1 MSRPQ
6 PRSRYTAYDG
16 GPDPL
21 APPVDIAEAL
31 DAIGQDVMAGYSPER
46 AMREFLRRGGRD
58 QQGLDDLARRIAE
71 KRRELTSQHNLDGTL
86 QEVRELLDH
95 AVLEERK
102 QLARDI
108 TMDDGDRALRE
119 LQLDHLPQSTAAAV
133 TELGDYDWKSR
144 EAREA
149 FEQIK
154 DLLGR
159 ELLDQRFAGMK
170 QALENATDADRAA
183 VNEMLTDLNDLLSKH
198 ASGRDTDQ
206 DFADFMDKHGDYFPE
221 NPQNVEELI
230 DALAQRAAAAQR
242 MMNSMTAEQRAEL
255 MALADQAFGSP
266 ELMQQL
272 SQLDANLQ
280 SLRPGEDWGGSEG
293 FDGQQGLGLGDGTG
307 ALQDLADLDSLAE
320 QLSQSYDG
328 ARLDDVDLDL
338 LAQQL
343 GNDAAVDA
351 RTLQR
356 LEQALRDSG
365 YLKRSSDGQLKLSP
379 KAMRQLGK
387 ALLKDVATRMSGRQ
401 GQRDLRQAGAA
412 GELSGATREWQFGD
426 TEPWDVTRTVTNAV
440 RRVVGEGGP
449 LGGRADSGFGGR
461 ADSGFGGRADSGFGG
476 RADSG
481 FGGRADSGFGGRAD
495 SGFGGR
501 ADSGFGGRAESRP
514 RLRLRVE
521 DVEVSETEARTQAAV
536 ALLVDTSF
544 SMAMDGRWVPM
555 KRTAL
560 ALHTLIRSRFRGDA
574 LQLIGFGRHAQVM
587 DIEELT
593 GLDAMWD
600 KGTNLHHALLLANRF
615 FRKHPNA
622 QPVLLIVTDG
632 EPTSHL
638 EPNGEVYFEYPPH
651 PLTVAY
657 SVREL
662 DSSGRIGAQVTF
674 FRLGTDPGLARFV
687 DSMARRVDGRV
698 VAPELDD
705 LGAAVVGS
713 YLGSRGPAGPGGDFG
728 DWFGGGRGRWVG

>member
-1 MSRPQ
+1 VPRRHE
-6 PRSRYTAYDG
+6 PRSRYAPYHG

-31 DAIGQDVMAGYSPER
+31 DAIGEDVMAGYSPER
-46 AMREFLRRGGRD
+46 AMREFLRRGG
-58 QQGLDDLARRIAE
+58 QSQGGLDDLARRIAE
-71 KRRELTSQHNLDGTL
+71 KRRELTQRHQLDGTL

-95 AVLEERK
+95 AILSERG

-108 TMDDGDRALRE
+108 AMDDGERALRE
-119 LQLDHLPQSTAAAV
+119 LTLDNLPSSTAAAV
-133 TELGDYDWKSR
+133 SELSTYDWQSR
-144 EAREA
+144 EAREDY
-149 FEQIK
+149 ERIK

-170 QALENATDADRAA
+170 QALENATDEDRAA
-183 VNEMLTDLNDLLSKH
+183 INEMLTDLNDLLSKH
-198 ASGRDTDQ
+198 QRGEDTDE
-206 DFADFMDKHGDYFPE
+206 DFAEFMAKHGEFFPE
-221 NPQNVEELI
+221 DPQNVDELI

-255 MALADQAFGSP
+255 MALAGQAFGSP
-266 ELMQQL
+266 ALMQQL
-272 SQLDANLQ
+272 AQLDANLQ
-280 SLRPGEDWGGSEG
+280 ALRPGEDWRGSER
-293 FDGQQGLGLGDGTG
+293 FDGEQGLGLGDGTG
-307 ALQDLADLDSLAE
+307 VLQDIADLDDLAE
-320 QLSQSYDG
+320 QLAQSYDG
-328 ARLDDVDLDL
+328 ARLDDIDLDKL
-338 LAQQL
+338 TQQL
-343 GNDAAVDA
+343 GSDAAVDA

-426 TEPWDVTRTVTNAV
+426 TEPWDVTRTITNAV
-440 RRVVGEGGP
+440 RRVASGHGVHRRGAHRQGAGE
-449 LGGRADSGFGGR
+449 
-461 ADSGFGGRADSGFGG
+461 
-476 RADSG
+476 
-481 FGGRADSGFGGRAD
+481 
-495 SGFGGR
+495 
-501 ADSGFGGRAESRP
+501 RP
-514 RLRLRVE
+514 ALRIE
-521 DVEVSETEARTQAAV
+521 IGDVEVSETEARTQAAV

-615 FRKHPNA
+615 FRRHPSA

-662 DSSGRIGAQVTF
+662 DNSGRLGAQTTF
-674 FRLGTDPGLARFV
+674 FRLGSDPGLARFV

-698 VAPELDD
+698 VSPELDD

-713 YLGSRGPAGPGGDFG
+713 YLGSRGPAALGDHYG
-728 DWFGGGRGRWVG
+728 DWFGGRGYWVE

>member
-1 MSRPQ
+1 MARYHQ

-31 DAIGQDVMAGYSPER
+31 DAIGEDVMAGYSPER
-46 AMREFLRRGGRD
+46 AMREFLRRGG
-58 QQGLDDLARRIAE
+58 QQQRGLDDLARRIAE
-71 KRRELTSQHNLDGTL
+71 KRRELTQRHNLDGTL

-95 AVLEERK
+95 AILSERG

-108 TMDDGDRALRE
+108 DLDEGDRALRE
-119 LQLDHLPQSTAAAV
+119 LTLDNLPSSTAAAV
-133 TELGDYDWKSR
+133 NELASYDWQSR
-144 EAREA
+144 EAREDY
-149 FEQIK
+149 ERIK

-159 ELLDQRFAGMK
+159 EMLDQRFAGMK
-170 QALENATDADRAA
+170 QALENATDEDRAA
-183 VNEMLTDLNDLLSKH
+183 INAMLTDLNDLLSKH
-198 ASGRDTDQ
+198 QRGEDTEQ

-230 DALAQRAAAAQR
+230 DALAARAAAAQR

-255 MALADQAFGSP
+255 MSLAEQAFGSP
-266 ELMQQL
+266 ALMQQL
-272 SQLDANLQ
+272 SELDANLR
-280 SLRPGEDWGGSEG
+280 SLRPGEDWGGAES
-293 FDGQQGLGLGDGTG
+293 FDGEQGLGLGDGTG
-307 ALQDLADLDSLAE
+307 ALQDLADLDALAD
-320 QLSQSYDG
+320 QLAQSYDG
-328 ARLDDVDLDL
+328 ARLDDIDLDR

-343 GNDAAVDA
+343 GDEAAVDA

-365 YLKRSSDGQLKLSP
+365 YLKRTSDGQLKLSP

-387 ALLKDVATRMSGRQ
+387 ALLKDVANRMSGRQ
-401 GQRDLRQAGAA
+401 GQRELRQSGAA

-426 TEPWDVTRTVTNAV
+426 TEPWDVTRTITNAV
-440 RRVVGEGGP
+440 RRSV
-449 LGGRADSGFGGR
+449 ADSGPMVSTRSTDGPAVRITVG
-461 ADSGFGGRADSGFGG
+461 
-476 RADSG
+476 
-481 FGGRADSGFGGRAD
+481 
-495 SGFGGR
+495 
-501 ADSGFGGRAESRP
+501 
-514 RLRLRVE
+514 
-521 DVEVSETEARTQAAV
+521 DVEVAETEARTQAAV

-615 FRKHPNA
+615 FRRHPSA
-622 QPVLLIVTDG
+622 QPVLLVVTDG

-662 DSSGRIGAQVTF
+662 DNSGRLGAQTTF
-674 FRLGTDPGLARFV
+674 FRLGSDPGLARFV

-713 YLGSRGPAGPGGDFG
+713 YLGSRAPAGMGEHYR
-728 DWFGGGRGRWVG
+728 DWFGSRGYWVE